1 MQRDI
6 ADFIQEQSPAIG
18 LLKFSN
24 VVCMG
29 VRESALHVAEEFAF
43 KERFRDGTGIHRHHR
58 FPAPEAP
65 GVDFTGQ
72 DILSGTVF
80 AGNKDRGV
88 RWRNLFDSFPDGGHR
103 PGSAPE
109 HQTPDQVGGDGSRHA
124 RLRPGISSHRLPGF
138 VTGGR
143 EHLNEFL
150 IVPRLHDEVKRSP
163 LHTLNSQGN
172 IGISGKQHNFHLRHH
187 FLDFPGPVEALVA
200 GVDGRVEIHIQKHHI
215 RTEALQRTHQRHRR
229 RQRLHLCKMHRK
241 KYLQRLADAGVVVHN
256 KYFALL

>member
-138 VTGGR
+138 VPGGR
-143 EHLNEFL
+143 EHFNEFL
-150 IVPRLHDEVKRSP
+150 IVPRLHNKVKSPP
-163 LHTLNSQGN
+163 LHPFHRQGN

-187 FLDFPGPVEALVA
+187 FLDFPGPIEAFVA
-200 GVDGRVEIHIQKHHI
+200 GIDAGVEIHIQKHHV

-229 RQRLHLCKMHRK
+229 RQRFHLCKMNGK